1 MCRPVWRCMVTEAI
15 RSRMVWVITGV
26 LALLVLLALPAK
38 AESADYETTLD
49 RLGRLQALAEQYIE
63 EKNSGDDPID
73 LTLSFTRVGDYNTDI
88 WQLTAACVRSISRR
102 KRRFDLRIGW
112 RNTPTVMPATG
123 TANR

>member
-1 MCRPVWRCMVTEAI
+1 MVTEAI

-73 LTLSFTRVGDYNTDI
+73 LTLSFTRVGDYNTTI
-88 WQLTAACVRSISRR
+88 WQLTAGTRDGEFEKVRHRCR
-102 KRRFDLRIGW
+102 PGPVGFAGDEHR
-112 RNTPTVMPATG
+112 G
-123 TANR
+123 TAQRAEH

>member
-1 MCRPVWRCMVTEAI
+1 MVTEAI

-63 EKNSGDDPID
+63 EKNSGD
-73 LTLSFTRVGDYNTDI
+73 S
-88 WQLTAACVRSISRR
+88 
-102 KRRFDLRIGW
+102 
-112 RNTPTVMPATG
+112 RNTRLYNCLLYTSPSP
-123 TANR
+123 RDCS

>member
-1 MCRPVWRCMVTEAI
+1 MCWPMWRCMVTEVI

-26 LALLVLLALPAK
+26 LALLVLLALLALPAK

-73 LTLSFTRVGDYNTDI
+73 LTLSLPVWGIITQPSG
-88 WQLTAACVRSISRR
+88 S
-102 KRRFDLRIGW
+102 
-112 RNTPTVMPATG
+112 
-123 TANR
+123 

>member
-1 MCRPVWRCMVTEAI
+1 MPAHVEVYGYGSHSEPYGVGHHR
-15 RSRMVWVITGV
+15 V

-73 LTLSFTRVGDYNTDI
+73 LTLSFTRVGIIT
-88 WQLTAACVRSISRR
+88 RPSGS
-102 KRRFDLRIGW
+102 
-112 RNTPTVMPATG
+112 
-123 TANR
+123 

>member
-1 MCRPVWRCMVTEAI
+1 MCRPMWRCMVTEAI

-73 LTLSFTRVGDYNTDI
+73 LTLSFTRVGIITR
-88 WQLTAACVRSISRR
+88 TSGS
-102 KRRFDLRIGW
+102 
-112 RNTPTVMPATG
+112 
-123 TANR
+123 